1 MPNVRPMQGQYIFSA
16 RGFIEPLAPKVQRV
30 HSGIFVFDGVASVSG
45 TETSSREGRIARGQK
60 LKGKYTLNA
69 DCAGT
74 ITIDSLALPNQ
85 QTHWD
90 VFVTDSGNKASMIRT
105 DPGAMSIRS
114 LER

>member
-1 MPNVRPMQGQYIFSA
+1 MQGQYIFSA

-60 LKGKYTLNA
+60 LKGRYTLNA